1 MHILLLAKKPPY
13 PAHDG
18 EAIAIMQMAMGLAEQ
33 GCKVDVLYMN
43 TPKHHF
49 NVEAIPEAFSKKIT
63 FYEVR
68 LNNNVTSIGA
78 LMNLIGNNSYHVQR
92 FFSKQYLQ
100 KLLQLIKTNQYS
112 IIQSEGLY
120 LIQYLNHIKSLT
132 SAKLI
137 YRSHNIESEIWKNIA
152 GNTNNKLKAWYLK
165 LQSERLLKYEKNIP
179 DFLDAIIPI
188 STSDSNWYQQLG
200 YKKPV
205 FYAPTGINLKSTV
218 VSPTIAFKSIYFI
231 GGLDWIPNI
240 EGINWF
246 INEAFPKIK
255 KSVPEAE
262 FHLAGRNG
270 GSEWS
275 KLKIPGFIYY
285 GEVPD
290 ADIFAADKNICIV
303 PLFSGSGMKIKIVEA
318 MNMAKPIVTTT
329 KGAEG
334 MPPGTEEHVFVAN
347 TKEQFIEIIITLLQD
362 AEMSVNKGIAAKSFV
377 RNTLSNSILAK
388 KLIQFYQ
395 TLSPQ

>member
-33 GCKVDVLYMN
+33 GCKVDVLYLN

-49 NVEAIPEAFSKKIT
+49 NVEAIPEEFSKKIT

-137 YRSHNIESEIWKNIA
+137 YRSHNIESEIWKI
-152 GNTNNKLKAWYLK
+152 
-165 LQSERLLKYEKNIP
+165 LQGTL
-179 DFLDAIIPI
+179 II
-188 STSDSNWYQQLG
+188 N
-200 YKKPV
+200 
-205 FYAPTGINLKSTV
+205 
-218 VSPTIAFKSIYFI
+218 
-231 GGLDWIPNI
+231 
-240 EGINWF
+240 
-246 INEAFPKIK
+246 
-255 KSVPEAE
+255 
-262 FHLAGRNG
+262 
-270 GSEWS
+270 
-275 KLKIPGFIYY
+275 
-285 GEVPD
+285 
-290 ADIFAADKNICIV
+290 
-303 PLFSGSGMKIKIVEA
+303 
-318 MNMAKPIVTTT
+318 
-329 KGAEG
+329 
-334 MPPGTEEHVFVAN
+334 
-347 TKEQFIEIIITLLQD
+347 
-362 AEMSVNKGIAAKSFV
+362 
-377 RNTLSNSILAK
+377 
-388 KLIQFYQ
+388 
-395 TLSPQ
+395 